1 VVAVSVT
8 GGATVVG
15 DSVGAVVAAVVAV
28 VGGSVVDVVVVV
40 AAVVDVVALL
50 VVGAAVDGGADVAA
64 VSATVVAV
72 VPRLRSPPF
81 ESLEH
86 DTTSS
91 AAPKPRHSDLHRVH
105 EPPLSVDF
113 TLTMY

>member
-1 VVAVSVT
+1 MVAVSVT

-15 DSVGAVVAAVVAV
+15 ASVGAVVAAVVAV
-28 VGGSVVDVVVVV
+28 VGGSVVDVVVV

-50 VVGAAVDGGADVAA
+50 VGGAAVVGGADVAVVA
-64 VSATVVAV
+64 ATVVAV